1 MQFKANILKRTIKLF
16 FLSKSW
22 WTNKDIFFSG
32 FYSIIANGILALFL
46 AVAIGMI
53 VFQRRRIASLQYDR
67 QMFDHQDQGE
77 NKLHNYDNLCGLKEQ
92 HKYANLDSRKKE
104 LHYQVSSVL

>member
-1 MQFKANILKRTIKLF
+1 M
-16 FLSKSW
+16 
-22 WTNKDIFFSG
+22 
-32 FYSIIANGILALFL
+32 ANGILALFL

-67 QMFDHQDQGE
+67 QMFDHQDHGE